1 MTEPLVF
8 AGGTVVTPFR
18 EMMADVVVEGARIRE
33 IRPPAPPRPG
43 ERVIDCTGKYV
54 GPGLVDIH
62 VHGGAGNDFVTDDA
76 DEMLRGVEYHLSQ
89 GTTGITPS
97 CLSVPFS
104 QARRSIAAAREAA
117 RRFAGT
123 VLGYHVEGMYLD
135 QTFRGG
141 HLTDYVHNPDP
152 AEYLPL
158 IEADGDFITEWTLAP
173 ELPGALG
180 VIRACREAGIV
191 TSVGHSQ
198 ATYEEMMLAIEAGL
212 RHATH
217 LACASGNLRNEPLR
231 ESTGQGYAPGVVE
244 TTLLRDELTT
254 EVIVD
259 GFHLHAG
266 LIHLALKCKGPQG
279 LCLVSDSMKGVGLPD
294 GEYII
299 GDQRCVVEGGIA
311 LIADRPGAIAS
322 SVTPLSGM
330 LRYAHRSYHI
340 PLAVAWTM
348 ASSTPAR
355 VIGVDDRKGSLAAGK
370 DADILI
376 LDRELQVAGVIA
388 KGVIVAVTP
397 GATLPGHA

>member
-8 AGGTVVTPFR
+8 TGGTLVTPFR
-18 EMMADVVVEGARIRE
+18 ETAADVVVEGGRIRE
-33 IRPPAPPRPG
+33 IRSPAPPQPG
-43 ERVIDCTGKYV
+43 EQLIDCAGKFV

-76 DEMLRGVEYHLSQ
+76 DEMLRGAEYHLSR
-89 GTTGITPS
+89 GTTTIAPS
-97 CLSVPFS
+97 CLSVPFD
-104 QARRSIAAAREAA
+104 QARRAIAAAREAA

-123 VLGYHVEGMYLD
+123 IPGYHIEGIYLD

-141 HLTDYVHNPDP
+141 HLTDYVHDPDP

-158 IEADGDFITEWTLAP
+158 IQAEGDFITEWTLAP
-173 ELPGALG
+173 ELPGAPAL
-180 VIRACREAGIV
+180 IRACREAGIV
-191 TSVGHSQ
+191 PSAGHSQ
-198 ATYEEMMLAIEAGL
+198 ARYEEMMAAIDSGL
-212 RHATH
+212 RHVTH
-217 LACASGNLRNEPLR
+217 FSCAMGNLRNEPLR
-231 ESTGQGYAPGVVE
+231 ESTGWGYAPGVFE

-266 LIHLALKCKGPQG
+266 LIHLALKCKGAQA
-279 LCLVSDSMKGVGLPD
+279 LCLVSDAMKGVGLPD
-294 GEYII
+294 GEYLI
-299 GDQRCVVEGGIA
+299 GGQPCVVEGGIA

-330 LRYAHRSYHI
+330 LRYAHRNYHI
-340 PLAVAWTM
+340 PLTDAWTM
-348 ASSTPAR
+348 AAATPAR

-376 LDRELQVAGVIA
+376 LDREMQVAGVCA
-388 KGVIVAVTP
+388 MGKMVVSSGTVPAP
-397 GATLPGHA
+397 RN